1 MLIIE
6 VIMRWQDRRR
16 SDNIEDRRSENS
28 SGGFQGNGRGI
39 RIPLRGKSG
48 VVILIVIVVA
58 GYYGVDLTGLITGEP
73 ISNHSS
79 QQAQNRTISPQEAQ
93 LADFTSVMLAS
104 TEDVWQTEFKKLGK
118 QYQQP
123 KLVIYRNGT
132 STACGQGKAFMGPF
146 YCPADNKVYI
156 DLSFYNDMK
165 TKLGAGGEFAQGYV
179 VAHEIGH
186 HVQHLLGIERQVR
199 KLQQGVSTKEAN
211 KLSVKLELQADC
223 FAGVWGHNMDK
234 EGILDDGDLQ
244 SALNAAQAIGDDRLQ
259 QQSQGRVIPDSF
271 THGTSQQRY
280 FWFKKGFETGDIN
293 SCNTFSAQNTF

>member
-1 MLIIE
+1 
-6 VIMRWQDRRR
+6 MRWQDRRR

-73 ISNHSS
+73 IGNHSS

-186 HVQHLLGIERQVR
+186 HVQHLLGIEQQVR

>member
-1 MLIIE
+1 
-6 VIMRWQDRRR
+6 
-16 SDNIEDRRSENS
+16 
-28 SGGFQGNGRGI
+28 
-39 RIPLRGKSG
+39 
-48 VVILIVIVVA
+48 
-58 GYYGVDLTGLITGEP
+58 
-73 ISNHSS
+73 
-79 QQAQNRTISPQEAQ
+79 
-93 LADFTSVMLAS
+93 MLAS

-146 YCPADNKVYI
+146 YCPADNKIYI

-186 HVQHLLGIERQVR
+186 HVQHLLGIEQQVR

>member
-1 MLIIE
+1 
-6 VIMRWQDRRR
+6 MRWQDRRR

-28 SGGFQGNGRGI
+28 SGGFQGNDRGI

-73 ISNHSS
+73 IGNHSS

-186 HVQHLLGIERQVR
+186 HVQHLLGIEQQVR

>member
-1 MLIIE
+1 
-6 VIMRWQDRRR
+6 MRWQDRRR

-73 ISNHSS
+73 IGNHSS

-146 YCPADNKVYI
+146 YCPADNKIYI

>member
-1 MLIIE
+1 
-6 VIMRWQDRRR
+6 MRWQDRRR

-73 ISNHSS
+73 IGNHSS

-186 HVQHLLGIERQVR
+186 HVQHLLGIEQQVR

-223 FAGVWGHNMDK
+223 FSGVWGHNMDK

>member
-1 MLIIE
+1 
-6 VIMRWQDRRR
+6 MRWQDRRR

-28 SGGFQGNGRGI
+28 SGGFQGNGRGM
-39 RIPLRGKSG
+39 RILLRGKSG

-73 ISNHSS
+73 IGNHSS

-186 HVQHLLGIERQVR
+186 HVQHLLGIEQQVR

>member
-1 MLIIE
+1 
-6 VIMRWQDRRR
+6 MRWQDRRR

>member
-1 MLIIE
+1 
-6 VIMRWQDRRR
+6 MRWQDRRC

-73 ISNHSS
+73 IGNHSS

-186 HVQHLLGIERQVR
+186 HVQHLLGIEQQVR

>member
-1 MLIIE
+1 
-6 VIMRWQDRRR
+6 MRWQNRRR
-16 SDNIEDRRSENS
+16 SDNIEDRRSQNS
-28 SGGFQGNGRGI
+28 STGFRGTGGGM

-48 VVILIVIVVA
+48 IVILIVIVVA
-58 GYYGVDLTGLITGEP
+58 GYYGVDLTGLVTGEP
-73 ISNHSS
+73 IGNTTS
-79 QQAQNRTISPQEAQ
+79 QQTQRNAASPQEEQ

-104 TEDVWQTEFKKLGK
+104 TEDVWQAEFKQIGK

-132 STACGQGKAFMGPF
+132 STACGQGQAFMGPF
-146 YCPADNKVYI
+146 YCPADSKVYI

-186 HVQHLLGIERQVR
+186 HVQHLLGIEQQVR
-199 KLQQGVSTKEAN
+199 KLQQGISEKEAN

-234 EGILDDGDLQ
+234 EGILGDGDLQ

-280 FWFKKGFETGDIN
+280 YWFKKGFDTGDIN
-293 SCNTFSAQNTF
+293 SCNTFSAQNQF

>member
-1 MLIIE
+1 
-6 VIMRWQDRRR
+6 MRWQDRRR

-244 SALNAAQAIGDDRLQ
+244 SALNVAQAIGDDRLQ

>member
-1 MLIIE
+1 
-6 VIMRWQDRRR
+6 MRWQDRRR

-28 SGGFQGNGRGI
+28 SGGFQGNGRGM

-73 ISNHSS
+73 IGNHSS

-146 YCPADNKVYI
+146 YCPADNKIYI

-186 HVQHLLGIERQVR
+186 HVQHLLGIEQQVR

>member
-1 MLIIE
+1 
-6 VIMRWQDRRR
+6 MRWQDRRR

-28 SGGFQGNGRGI
+28 SGSFQGNGRGI

-73 ISNHSS
+73 IGNHSS

-186 HVQHLLGIERQVR
+186 HVQHLLGIEQQVR

>member
-1 MLIIE
+1 
-6 VIMRWQDRRR
+6 MRWQDRRR

-28 SGGFQGNGRGI
+28 SGGFQGNGRGM

-73 ISNHSS
+73 IGNHSS

>member
-1 MLIIE
+1 
-6 VIMRWQDRRR
+6 MRWQDRRR

-73 ISNHSS
+73 IGNHSS

>member
-1 MLIIE
+1 
-6 VIMRWQDRRR
+6 MRWQNRRR
-16 SDNIEDRRSENS
+16 SDNIEDRRSDNS
-28 SGGFQGNGRGI
+28 SSGFGNSGGGM

-58 GYYGVDLTGLITGEP
+58 GYYGIDLTGLVTGEP
-73 ISNHSS
+73 IGTTS
-79 QQAQNRTISPQEAQ
+79 QQQTQNRQLSPQDEQ

-104 TEDVWQTEFKKLGK
+104 TEDVWLSEFNKLGK

-123 KLVIYRNGT
+123 TLVIYRNGT
-132 STACGQGKAFMGPF
+132 TTACGQGKAFMGPF
-146 YCPADNKVYI
+146 YCPADSKVYI

-186 HVQHLLGIERQVR
+186 HVQHLLGIEQQVR
-199 KLQQGVSTKEAN
+199 KQQQGVSQKEAN

-223 FAGVWGHNMDK
+223 FAGVWGYNMNK

-259 QQSQGRVIPDSF
+259 QQSQGRVVPDSF
-271 THGTSQQRY
+271 THGTSEQRY
-280 FWFKKGFETGDIN
+280 FWFKKGFETGDLN
-293 SCNTFSAQNTF
+293 SCNTFADKG

>member
-1 MLIIE
+1 
-6 VIMRWQDRRR
+6 MRWQDRRR

-73 ISNHSS
+73 IGNHSS

-146 YCPADNKVYI
+146 YCPADNKIYI

-186 HVQHLLGIERQVR
+186 HVQHLLGIEQQVR

>member
-1 MLIIE
+1 
-6 VIMRWQDRRR
+6 MRWQDRRR

-293 SCNTFSAQNTF
+293 SCNTFLAQNTF